1 MLQQQKRRRVG
12 KSLYNWWYHTTRFDN
27 QTTCSFFLVTEGLL
41 ASLHT
46 LFPLQSV
53 TALDLIDHRSVSLLT
68 SPSGRKIY
76 SCLGS
81 LCTPYLIPYTGFTCT
96 CPSYRHNLNSENLWC
111 PHLLAVQLSIAMDI
125 VQQKQVTEDVMKTL
139 LSELVMF
146 DD

>member
-27 QTTCSFFLVTEGLL
+27 QTTCSFFFLVTEGLL

-68 SPSGRKIY
+68 SPSGDISSKKKPHMSFNNFKLQVEKSIPAQEAWVHLT
-76 SCLGS
+76 SSPILDS
-81 LCTPYLIPYTGFTCT
+81 LVHVLLTGIILT
-96 CPSYRHNLNSENLWC
+96 
-111 PHLLAVQLSIAMDI
+111 A
-125 VQQKQVTEDVMKTL
+125 KTYG
-139 LSELVMF
+139 VHIF
-146 DD
+146 WPFN